1 MTDLSNDSS
10 ALALSPPYIV
20 DATPDVKSEDP
31 NAGVPLLGVPLRL
44 TGSGHLK
51 VVVDPQSPAAD
62 SVPLHI
68 NGSAT
73 PIDAPVT
80 VDPVTKRTTFE
91 VSRALLRD
99 GLQFFHYV
107 AKRIGG
113 GDEPSPN
120 LWVLYSRN
128 RPGGLDPINDDK
140 DIHEGLGIDL
150 PEDVKQNGVDLVAAE
165 RGVALTVSYAFPK
178 LHDVVTVDCN
188 GFAFNYT
195 VTTGDLG
202 GAFDIVLP
210 KAAFVGGGNS
220 LTFKIFYRL
229 KDQLG
234 NDTQNSLPS
243 PTLSI
248 KVDLTPKVELPT
260 APFVPALAG
269 NVISPI
275 KYTTGFV
282 VRVDWAKGFKPG
294 DKAKL
299 VVKGGAA
306 GAGSPKFTFVA
317 LNSNFRA
324 NFQLTTAFILAN
336 AGREVVFTW
345 ILLSGGV
352 ETESEPLTL
361 TIESVNVTDPNFPK
375 PEIVEAY
382 GTNAVDLRAFTGD
395 AHIVC
400 APWPFIG
407 LLQQIWVHVLG
418 TGIDGSPK
426 TVAIAVGKTLTPE
439 QVQKGL
445 EYVLLRKDLELF
457 APGKELRVR
466 VQVDFYPNEV
476 ADTKKTFTLARYTLV
491 TAGMK
496 ATLEFLN
503 APYRVAPLGRLK
515 SIKFKLVDENGEF
528 VKEASVYV
536 TIPKSFKYADGTTGR
551 REFKTSWF
559 GELNVSGVA
568 GPDAP
573 GTAYTITAEYD
584 GNVISAKLD
593 VTARGK
599 IGTVDAAVKSLIEI
613 SPDGTRLYLYEEPG
627 SNRVSIVD
635 TTTFEIIGRH
645 ERDGAYGRIIASSD
659 GENIYIGSANHSVI
673 RVEGWQKVATYTTP
687 EAGYGVLS
695 LDGAYGYYVGTNRV
709 YVVDN
714 SNFKIKEVVPVS
726 YSWWWDGMAISDRYL
741 YIVGYAANSVPSLV
755 NVHVFDTLTNKVLR
769 SGPVIKYSDRFAI
782 FVGPGD
788 KLLYVFSR
796 SKIMVFD
803 SLSLAEVR
811 SVDLVNTVL
820 YSSVLSSDGRLI
832 YFINEKLKISAMD
845 AESLRVIKD
854 FDVVGS
860 PSTLKLSHDNSRL
873 YYSCSDK
880 LGVTV
885 IQVE

>member
-1 MTDLSNDSS
+1 MGAGNG
-10 ALALSPPYIV
+10 
-20 DATPDVKSEDP
+20 
-31 NAGVPLLGVPLRL
+31 NAV
-44 TGSGHLK
+44 
-51 VVVDPQSPAAD
+51 
-62 SVPLHI
+62 
-68 NGSAT
+68 
-73 PIDAPVT
+73 
-80 VDPVTKRTTFE
+80 
-91 VSRALLRD
+91 
-99 GLQFFHYV
+99 
-107 AKRIGG
+107 
-113 GDEPSPN
+113 
-120 LWVLYSRN
+120 
-128 RPGGLDPINDDK
+128 
-140 DIHEGLGIDL
+140 GI
-150 PEDVKQNGVDLVAAE
+150 
-165 RGVALTVSYAFPK
+165 S
-178 LHDVVTVDCN
+178 
-188 GFAFNYT
+188 YT
-195 VTTGDLG
+195 V
-202 GAFDIVLP
+202 
-210 KAAFVGGGNS
+210 
-220 LTFKIFYRL
+220 Y
-229 KDQLG
+229 DQLE
-234 NDTQNSLPS
+234 NPTQNSLPS

-260 APFVPALAG
+260 APFVPGLEG
-269 NVISPI
+269 KVIIPI

-306 GAGSPKFTFVA
+306 GAGTPVFTFVA

-400 APWPFIG
+400 APWPLIG
-407 LLQQIWVHVLG
+407 LLQKIWVHVLG
-418 TGIDGSPK
+418 TGKDGNPK

-476 ADTKKTFTLARYTLV
+476 ADSKKTFTLARYTLV

-503 APYRVAPLGRLK
+503 APYRVAPMGRLK
-515 SIKFKLVDENGEF
+515 SIKLKLVDENGEF

-536 TIPKSFKYADGTTGR
+536 TIPRSFKYADGTTGR

-741 YIVGYAANSVPSLV
+741 YIAGYAANSVPSLV
-755 NVHVFDTLTNKVLR
+755 NIHVFDTLTNKVLR